1 MKNYSLK
8 KIKKILALPLGDL
21 LYKAQKTHKKYFK
34 KRKDV
39 QLASLISIKTGSC
52 PEDCKYCPQSAHYN
66 VDLKKEKLIG
76 LLSLENAAIQAKKNG
91 AHRFCMGAAWKKL
104 KDGKDLEMVI
114 QMIKTVKSLN
124 LEACV
129 TLGSITKNQA
139 KKLKDAGLDAY
150 NHNIDTSPDFYKEI
164 ITTRSFEER
173 LETLNNVRNAG
184 ISVCSGGI
192 LGMGETWDD
201 RAKMLKILSDMDPQP
216 ESVPINALVPVK
228 GTPLQN
234 QKKVDSI
241 EIVRVIATARIIM
254 PKSRI
259 RLSAGRKSFSKET
272 QILCLL
278 SGANSIFYGE
288 NLLTTENND
297 MKEDKKLINSFI
309 NTDEEILEEQKKSK
323 KKKNQLKSKFDI
335 RDYA

>member
-1 MKNYSLK
+1 MKDYSLE
-8 KIKKILALPLGDL
+8 KIRKILALPLGKL

-34 KRKDV
+34 SRDV

-66 VDLKKEKLIG
+66 VDLKKEKLID

-104 KDGKDLEMVI
+104 KDGKDLETVVK
-114 QMIKTVKSLN
+114 MIKTVKSLD

-129 TLGSITKNQA
+129 TLGSITKDQA
-139 KKLKDAGLDAY
+139 EKLKDAGLDAY
-150 NHNIDTSPDFYKEI
+150 NHNIDTSPEFYKEI
-164 ITTRSFEER
+164 VTTRSFEER
-173 LETLNNVRNAG
+173 LETLNNVRHAG
-184 ISVCSGGI
+184 INVCSGGI

-234 QKKVDSI
+234 QKRIDSI

-278 SGANSIFYGE
+278 SGANSIFYGD

-309 NTDEEILEEQKKSK
+309 NSDEEILEE
-323 KKKNQLKSKFDI
+323 KKNNQQKSIIDI
-335 RDYA
+335 KDYA

>member
-216 ESVPINALVPVK
+216 ESVPINALVPIK

>member
-1 MKNYSLK
+1 MKDYSLE
-8 KIKKILALPLGDL
+8 KIRKILALPLGEL

-34 KRKDV
+34 SRDV

-66 VDLKKEKLIG
+66 VDLKKEKLID

-104 KDGKDLEMVI
+104 KDGKDLETVVKL
-114 QMIKTVKSLN
+114 IKTVKSLD

-129 TLGSITKNQA
+129 TLGSITKDQA
-139 KKLKDAGLDAY
+139 EKLKDAGLDAY
-150 NHNIDTSPDFYKEI
+150 NHNIDTSPEFYKEI
-164 ITTRSFEER
+164 VTTRSFEER
-173 LETLNNVRNAG
+173 LETLNNVRHAG
-184 ISVCSGGI
+184 INVCSGGI

-234 QKKVDSI
+234 QKRIDSI

-278 SGANSIFYGE
+278 SGANSIFYGD

-309 NTDEEILEEQKKSK
+309 NSDEEILEE
-323 KKKNQLKSKFDI
+323 KKNNQQKSIIDMK
-335 RDYA
+335 DYA

>member
-1 MKNYSLK
+1 MKDFSLE
-8 KIKKILALPLGDL
+8 KIRKILALPLGEL

-34 KRKDV
+34 SKDV

-66 VDLKKEKLIG
+66 VDLKKEKLID

-104 KDGKDLEMVI
+104 RDGKDLETVVK
-114 QMIKTVKSLN
+114 MIKTVKSLD

-129 TLGSITKNQA
+129 TLGSITKDQA
-139 KKLKDAGLDAY
+139 EKLKDAGLDAY
-150 NHNIDTSPDFYKEI
+150 NHNIDTSPEFYKEI
-164 ITTRSFEER
+164 VTTRSFEER
-173 LETLNNVRNAG
+173 LETLNNVRHAG
-184 ISVCSGGI
+184 INVCSGGI

-234 QKKVDSI
+234 QKSIDSI

-278 SGANSIFYGE
+278 SGANSIFYGD

-309 NTDEEILEEQKKSK
+309 NSDEEILEE
-323 KKKNQLKSKFDI
+323 KKNNQQKSIIDMK
-335 RDYA
+335 DYA

>member
-1 MKNYSLK
+1 MKDYSLE
-8 KIKKILALPLGDL
+8 KIRKILALPLGEL

-34 KRKDV
+34 NKDV

-66 VDLKKEKLIG
+66 VDLKKEKLID

-104 KDGKDLEMVI
+104 KDGKDLETVVK
-114 QMIKTVKSLN
+114 MIKTVKSLD

-129 TLGSITKNQA
+129 TLGSITKDQA
-139 KKLKDAGLDAY
+139 EKLKDAGLDAY
-150 NHNIDTSPDFYKEI
+150 NHNIDTSPEFYKEI
-164 ITTRSFEER
+164 VTTRSFEER
-173 LETLNNVRNAG
+173 LETLNNVRHAG
-184 ISVCSGGI
+184 INVCSGGI

-201 RAKMLKILSDMDPQP
+201 RAKMLKTLSDMDPQP

-234 QKKVDSI
+234 QKRIDSI

-278 SGANSIFYGE
+278 SGANSIFYGD

-309 NTDEEILEEQKKSK
+309 NSDEEILEE
-323 KKKNQLKSKFDI
+323 KKNNQQKSIIDMK
-335 RDYA
+335 DYA

>member
-1 MKNYSLK
+1 MKDYSLE
-8 KIKKILALPLGDL
+8 KIRKILALPLGEL

-34 KRKDV
+34 SRDV

-66 VDLKKEKLIG
+66 VDLKKEKLID

-104 KDGKDLEMVI
+104 KDGKDLETVVK
-114 QMIKTVKSLN
+114 MIKTVKSLD

-129 TLGSITKNQA
+129 TLGSITKDQA
-139 KKLKDAGLDAY
+139 EKLKDAGLDAY
-150 NHNIDTSPDFYKEI
+150 NHNIDTSPEFYKEI
-164 ITTRSFEER
+164 VTTRSFEER
-173 LETLNNVRNAG
+173 LETLNNVRHAG
-184 ISVCSGGI
+184 INVCSGGI

-234 QKKVDSI
+234 QKRIDSI

-278 SGANSIFYGE
+278 SGANSIFYGD

-309 NTDEEILEEQKKSK
+309 NSDEEILEE
-323 KKKNQLKSKFDI
+323 KKNNQQKSIIDMK
-335 RDYA
+335 DYA

>member
-323 KKKNQLKSKFDI
+323 KKKKSTKI
-335 RDYA
+335 KI

>member
-1 MKNYSLK
+1 MKDYSLE
-8 KIKKILALPLGDL
+8 KIRKILALPLGEL

-34 KRKDV
+34 NKDV

-66 VDLKKEKLIG
+66 VDLKKEKLID

-104 KDGKDLEMVI
+104 KDGKDLETVVK
-114 QMIKTVKSLN
+114 MIKTVKSLD

-129 TLGSITKNQA
+129 TLGSITKDQA

-150 NHNIDTSPDFYKEI
+150 NHNIDTSPEFYKEI

-173 LETLNNVRNAG
+173 LETLNNVRHAG
-184 ISVCSGGI
+184 INVCSGGI

-234 QKKVDSI
+234 QKRIDSI

-278 SGANSIFYGE
+278 SGANSIFYGD

-309 NTDEEILEEQKKSK
+309 NSDEEILEEKKTIN
-323 KKKNQLKSKFDI
+323 KNQ
-335 RDYA
+335 

>member
-1 MKNYSLK
+1 MKDFSLEN
-8 KIKKILALPLGDL
+8 IKKILALPLGEL

-34 KRKDV
+34 SKDV

-66 VDLKKEKLIG
+66 VDLKKEKLID

-104 KDGKDLEMVI
+104 RDGKDLETVVK
-114 QMIKTVKSLN
+114 MIKTVKSLD

-129 TLGSITKNQA
+129 TLGSITKDQA
-139 KKLKDAGLDAY
+139 EKLKDAGLDAY

-164 ITTRSFEER
+164 VTTRSFEER
-173 LETLNNVRNAG
+173 LETLNNVRHAG
-184 ISVCSGGI
+184 INVCSGGI

-216 ESVPINALVPVK
+216 ESVPINALVPIK

-234 QKKVDSI
+234 QKRIDSI

-278 SGANSIFYGE
+278 SGANSIFYGD

-309 NTDEEILEEQKKSK
+309 NSDEEILEE
-323 KKKNQLKSKFDI
+323 KKNNQQKSIIDMK
-335 RDYA
+335 DYA

>member
-1 MKNYSLK
+1 MKDFSLE
-8 KIKKILALPLGDL
+8 KIRKILALPLGEL

-34 KRKDV
+34 SKDV

-66 VDLKKEKLIG
+66 VDLKKEKLID

-104 KDGKDLEMVI
+104 KDGKDLETVVK
-114 QMIKTVKSLN
+114 MIKTVKSLD

-129 TLGSITKNQA
+129 TLGSITKDQA
-139 KKLKDAGLDAY
+139 EKLKDAGLDAY
-150 NHNIDTSPDFYKEI
+150 NHNIDTSPEFYKEI
-164 ITTRSFEER
+164 VTTRSFEER
-173 LETLNNVRNAG
+173 LETLNNVRHAG
-184 ISVCSGGI
+184 INVCSGGI

-234 QKKVDSI
+234 QKRIDSI

-278 SGANSIFYGE
+278 SGANSIFYGD

-309 NTDEEILEEQKKSK
+309 NSDEEILEE
-323 KKKNQLKSKFDI
+323 KKNNQQKSIIDMK
-335 RDYA
+335 DYA